1 MIIDPI
7 ADMLTRIRNALTSRH
22 KIVNINYS
30 KFTERVV
37 RLFYRIGYIE
47 SLKIKGSGTEKYI
60 TVFLKYDQNGIS
72 VIRGIKR
79 ASKPGLRLYCN
90 KNKIPIIYNGIGTAI
105 ISTSKGL
112 LTAYRAKQEGIGG
125 EIICFIW

>member
-30 KFTERVV
+30 KFTEKIV

-47 SLKIKGSGTEKYI
+47 GIKIKGSGINKLI
-60 TVFLKYDQNGIS
+60 TVFLKYDQNGSS

-79 ASKPGLRLYCN
+79 ASKPGLRIYCN
-90 KNKIPIIYNGIGTAI
+90 KNKIPIVYNGIGTAI
-105 ISTSKGL
+105 LSTSRGL
-112 LTAYRAKQEGIGG
+112 LTAYSAKQQRIGG

>member
-1 MIIDPI
+1 MITDPI

-22 KIVNINYS
+22 KLTNINYS
-30 KFTERVV
+30 KFAEKIL
-37 RLFYRIGYIE
+37 RLFYRIGYIKG
-47 SLKIKGSGTEKYI
+47 LKIRNIGVSKVI

-72 VIRGIKR
+72 IIQGIKR

-112 LTAYRAKQEGIGG
+112 LTSYSAKKNRVGG

>member
-1 MIIDPI
+1 MITDPI

-22 KIVNINYS
+22 KITNINYS
-30 KFTERVV
+30 KFAEKIL
-37 RLFYRIGYIE
+37 RLLYKIGYIE
-47 SLKIKGSGTEKYI
+47 GLKTKGIGINKYI
-60 TVFLKYDQNGIS
+60 TVFLKYDQNGVS
-72 VIRGIKR
+72 VIQGIKR
-79 ASKPGLRLYCN
+79 ASKPGLRIYCN

-112 LTAYRAKQEGIGG
+112 LTAYSAKQNRVGG